1 MNVAQKALNDLTANA
16 GANPIFAAA
25 GFSGADVHQLARENP
40 AYAALGAIGPGIVL
54 LPDFKKPAMRWNL
67 EADHLSD
74 QTAEKSEIDLTR
86 QLVQTYNANGPTKG
100 SRFETG
106 WLFDTA
112 QRFGYFGE

>member
-16 GANPIFAAA
+16 GATPIFAAA
-25 GFSGADVHQLARENP
+25 GFSGADVHQLARENT

-54 LPDFKKPAMRWNL
+54 LPDFKKPTMLWSR
-67 EADHLSD
+67 EADLLSD
-74 QTAEKSEIDLTR
+74 QTAEIDLTR